1 MKIERVDIYIYTLD
15 QHYQLRGM
23 TETPGLLPGTDYF
36 FEPHWRQAYSRR
48 VESCLVKVT
57 TDTGLIG
64 WGEAQAPILPE
75 TPASILKHL
84 VGPFLI
90 GRDPLERSVIND
102 QLYHINNIRGHES
115 GFTVDAIAAVDTA
128 LWDIAGRHHGVSV
141 ARLLGGPFRPELT
154 AYVSGL
160 RQPTLDEQAE
170 AARGYVDEGFAGI
183 KLFLGHGLP
192 VDRKT
197 VRRIRESVDPET
209 RLFADCLWR
218 YRMDEAIRLAREL
231 ESLDYE
237 FLEAPL
243 APEDLAGHRQLVQ
256 SLDLS
261 IAVGEALRTAWEF
274 GPWIH
279 EPRALGIAQPD
290 VVRCGI
296 TNTVKVSHLCEAHR
310 IPVAPHAGVCTGVGM
325 AATWQV
331 AAAIPNFLIQEYQLQ
346 LLERANTIL
355 STPLEVHGGKLIV
368 PDRPGIGVDVDK
380 SALAAVTDET
390 ITVTG
395 G

>member
-1 MKIERVDIYIYTLD
+1 MKITRVDIYIYKLD
-15 QHYQLRGM
+15 QHYKLRGSE
-23 TETPGLLPGTDYF
+23 ETPDLLPGTDYF

-48 VESCLVKVT
+48 VESCLVRVT
-57 TDTGLIG
+57 ADDGTYG

-75 TPASILKHL
+75 SPASILRHL

-90 GRDPLERSVIND
+90 GRNPLERSLIAD
-102 QLYHINNIRGHES
+102 QLYHINNVRGHES
-115 GFTVDAIAAVDTA
+115 GFILDALAAVDIA
-128 LWDIAGRHHGVSV
+128 LWDIAGKHHDVPVS
-141 ARLLGGPFRPELT
+141 RLLGGPFRTELD

-160 RQPTLDEQAE
+160 RQPTLDAQAE

-183 KLFLGHGLP
+183 KLFLGHGLSA
-192 VDRKT
+192 DRET
-197 VRRIRESVDPET
+197 IARIRSSVDVDT

-218 YRMDEAIRLAREL
+218 YRVDEAIRMGRTL
-231 ESLDYE
+231 EAHDYE

-256 SLDLS
+256 SLDCAV
-261 IAVGEALRTAWEF
+261 AVGEAMRTPWEF
-274 GPWIH
+274 APWIA

-310 IPVAPHAGVCTGVGM
+310 VPVAPHVGVCTGIGM

-346 LLERANTIL
+346 LTERANTIL
-355 STPLEVHGGKLIV
+355 TAPLEARNGKLIV
-368 PDRPGIGVDVDK
+368 PEGPGLGVDIDEA
-380 SALAAVTDET
+380 ALDAVTDAHH
-390 ITVTG
+390 TVE
-395 G
+395 